1 MNYLDIDGYTLIIEL
16 TTDVETHRLLDYISY
31 LNTIFKEKELKV
43 NASFITNDAFEIKD
57 LTSKEDAH
65 DIVNVLK
72 DFNIPIIKR
81 FSIMHFYCNTEEVIE
96 NE

>member
-1 MNYLDIDGYTLIIEL
+1 MNYLDADGYTLIIEL

-31 LNTIFKEKELKV
+31 LNTIFKEKELIAT
-43 NASFITNDAFEIKD
+43 ASFITNDAFVIKD
-57 LTSKEDAH
+57 LKSKEDAR

-81 FSIMHFYCNTEEVIE
+81 FSIMHFSCKTEEVIN